1 MVGAR
6 KSSNCRGPLCFCRR
20 TKPQPN
26 CQNFRDPVVKI
37 KWGGS
42 SGPGWKPSLAPFLSS
57 SKCKKWHQT
66 TILLCQL
73 NKHKPN
79 NLLAK
84 NMSPANV
91 QVQVASGCKS
101 LLATVSFK
109 CHVKL
114 EAHYTKETNVC
125 VLPSRLLNFKSH
137 VFLVEVQFKKASL
150 FFLDVC

>member
-6 KSSNCRGPLCFCRR
+6 KSSNFRGPLCFCRR

-26 CQNFRDPVVKI
+26 CQNLR
-37 KWGGS
+37 S
-42 SGPGWKPSLAPFLSS
+42 SGEDQVGGIQWSMLKTISSPFLSS

-91 QVQVASGCKS
+91 QVASGCFRMKVTAGNGFIQVPCQTWSSLHKRNECLRFAIQIDRKS
-101 LLATVSFK
+101 DIFP
-109 CHVKL
+109 
-114 EAHYTKETNVC
+114 EANLNQRSPPKTN
-125 VLPSRLLNFKSH
+125 S
-137 VFLVEVQFKKASL
+137 
-150 FFLDVC
+150 